1 MSAPRFQIR
10 SENFEGA
17 PKLREPLNAA
27 LSALQLQSAAAG
39 AGLVRL
45 CVLEPVDILVV
56 SNTPG
61 NAPWPLRLTQVA
73 RAPLGVLLL
82 RLENLTTQGAA
93 GVPTSAVAITSQRT
107 EAQTVFVDFISGL
120 TLNSRYRLRL
130 GILDGA

>member
-17 PKLREPLNAA
+17 PKLQEPLNAA
-27 LSALQLQSAAAG
+27 LSALQLQSATAG
-39 AGLVRL
+39 EGLVKLR
-45 CVLEPVDILVV
+45 VLEPVDILVV

-61 NAPWPLRLTQVA
+61 NAPWPLRLAQVA

-82 RLENLTTQGAA
+82 RVENLTTQGAA

-107 EAQTVFVDFISGL
+107 EAQTVFVDFIAGL